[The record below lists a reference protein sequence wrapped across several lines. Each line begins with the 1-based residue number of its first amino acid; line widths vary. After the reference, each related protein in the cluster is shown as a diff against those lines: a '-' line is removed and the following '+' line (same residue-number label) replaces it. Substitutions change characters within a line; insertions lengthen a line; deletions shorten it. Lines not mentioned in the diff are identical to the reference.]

1 MLYGH
6 CCKFHCIHKNI
17 HDVQTRFDTWKY
29 ELDRPLPKVKIK
41 VIRLMK
47 DKLGW
52 KMMTKFIG
60 LKVKTANYLI
70 DYSSEDKKAQDTKK
84 CVIKKK
90 T

>member
-29 ELDRPLPKVKIK
+29 ELDIPLPKVKIK

-47 DKLGW
+47 DKLG
-52 KMMTKFIG
+52 
-60 LKVKTANYLI
+60 
-70 DYSSEDKKAQDTKK
+70 
-84 CVIKKK
+84 
-90 T
+90 